1 MIIKYEFAN
10 GDVSEVEVTEEFGNQ
25 YKEMEKEFEN
35 DERKWRYWVKQSLDD
50 YDYEGDWEQ
59 DESLD
64 PCEKAIL
71 DESKRRIEEF
81 YKTLTEVQLRRLK
94 LREEGYSFR
103 EISRIENV
111 EHKAITKTFNQIKNK
126 YLKFFSK

>member
-35 DERKWRYWVKQSLDD
+35 DERKWRYWVKAKIDFTQD
-50 YDYEGDWEQ
+50 YDWAEDKTI
-59 DESLD
+59 DS
-64 PCEKAIL
+64 CEKAIIE
-71 DESKRRIEEF
+71 ESNRRIEEF

-94 LREEGYSFR
+94 LKEEGNSLR
-103 EISRIENV
+103 EIARIENV
-111 EHKAITKTFNQIKNK
+111 KLASIEESFEQIKK
-126 YLKFFSK
+126 KFLSFFN